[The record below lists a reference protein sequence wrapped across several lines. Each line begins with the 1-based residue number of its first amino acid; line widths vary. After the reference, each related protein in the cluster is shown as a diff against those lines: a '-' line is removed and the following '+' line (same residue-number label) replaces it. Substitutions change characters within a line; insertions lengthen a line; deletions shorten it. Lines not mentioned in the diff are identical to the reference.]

1 MAWYFVKEDS
11 RIQIKFLLYA
21 ALLFIA
27 LVVDSVWL
35 AYYTEPFWSSDFID
49 SSSLWVLRRSTV
61 VVSYLL
67 LAAEVGA
74 CFFAVA
80 LGANEPI
87 ITRSY

>member
-1 MAWYFVKEDS
+1 
-11 RIQIKFLLYA
+11 LLYA
-21 ALLFIA
+21 VLLLVA

-35 AYYTEPFWSSDFID
+35 AYYTNPMWD
-49 SSSLWVLRRSTV
+49 SKYVDSNTLWVLRRSTV

-67 LAAEVGA
+67 LAAELAA

-80 LGANEPI
+80 LGANEPL